1 VERAVVE
8 EPYVP
13 GERGVQAG
21 LVRLAHA
28 RAAHREQD
36 GPPEEAR
43 ERLGTRGDDEHG
55 DAGPGGVV
63 DLVDAVTLREADFI
77 EGTGE
82 HVQLPFRRLRAGW
95 VELRFERLAFGV
107 GREGDA
113 EDACSTVDLGHDADH
128 LRQVTL
134 GKDAMGTVVDDTP
147 LSVVLRF
154 ESEQKITSTEVNAY
168 LNSTFV
174 VDHLASCG
182 ASTALL
188 VKVSESLA

>member
-8 EPYVP
+8 EPDVP

-28 RAAHREQD
+28 RAAHGEQD

-43 ERLGTRGDDEHG
+43 ERLGTRGNDEHS
-55 DAGPGGVV
+55 DAGPGEVV
-63 DLVDAVTLREADFI
+63 DLVDAVTRREPHST
-77 EGTGE
+77 ERTGE
-82 HVQLPFRRLRAGW
+82 RVQLPFRRLRAGW

-107 GREGDA
+107 WREIDA
-113 EDACSTVDLGHDADH
+113 EEARSTIDLGHDADH

-134 GKDAMGTVVDDTP
+134 GKDAMRAVVDDTP
-147 LSVVLRF
+147 LSVVLRV
-154 ESEQKITSTEVNAY
+154 ESEDKITSIEVNAH

-174 VDHLASCG
+174 VGHLPGCDV
-182 ASTALL
+182 STALV
-188 VKVSESLA
+188 VKVREYLT